1 MSKFKRDHDKE
12 IEAFE
17 TKQVDP
23 MNNLFSPI
31 QQVGNSVETEHLK
44 EIVRQSYSKK
54 DIQLKTDLTATQIEI
69 LTRMSLYQK
78 RYKSKVMQTVL
89 NSFME
94 LRVSFKRQGRKE
106 FIQVAQSFTP
116 QPQIEPNPVKRR
128 LFGE

>member
-1 MSKFKRDHDKE
+1 MSKNHRDHDKE

-23 MNNLFSPI
+23 MNNLFSPV

>member
-1 MSKFKRDHDKE
+1 
-12 IEAFE
+12 
-17 TKQVDP
+17 
-23 MNNLFSPI
+23 
-31 QQVGNSVETEHLK
+31 
-44 EIVRQSYSKK
+44 
-54 DIQLKTDLTATQIEI
+54 
-69 LTRMSLYQK
+69 MSLYQK